1 MNTAHKTDQE
11 KKEYF
16 DKADVLDQKIG
27 QLADWIKQSKHFVV
41 FTGAGISTSAGIRD
55 FRSGVNTVLPT
66 GPGAW
71 EKLATKTTAKP
82 KLSTNMASAIPTP
95 CHMALV
101 KLQQAGYLKFLIS
114 QNVDGLHRKS
124 GFPAKKLAELHG
136 NTNLEVCKE
145 GSCKKQYLRDF
156 RVRSAQK
163 VHDHET
169 SRKCE
174 SCGKPLYDSIINFGE
189 SLPEKELDDGFKE
202 SAKADLC
209 LVLGSSLR
217 VTPAADM
224 PKETVKKGGKLV
236 IVNLQETPLDS
247 MAFRVNGLIDDVIF
261 RLMEK
266 LNLPIPA
273 FKLPRHVSVM
283 KTEKE
288 GKKGFKIRG
297 VDEEGSPYSLFRG
310 TVVAFENK
318 EKLPV
323 EKEPFW
329 ICPSNQVDLDK
340 GVMTVNLLFQ
350 GHYGEPP
357 HEIQV
362 ALESLTLNEP
372 AYYFMEFDPSNRS
385 WSKAEKIIISTQ
397 KL

>member
-1 MNTAHKTDQE
+1 MNTAHQTDQE
-11 KKEYF
+11 KKEFF
-16 DKADVLDQKIG
+16 DKEDVLEQKIV
-27 QLADWIKQSKHFVV
+27 QLAEWIKQSKHFVV
-41 FTGAGISTSAGIRD
+41 FTGAGISTSAGIKD

-71 EKLATKTTAKP
+71 EKLATKTNAKP
-82 KLSTNMASAIPTP
+82 KLSTKMASAIPTP

-136 NTNLEVCKE
+136 NTYLEVCKE
-145 GSCKKQYLRDF
+145 ASCKKQYLRDF
-156 RVRSAQK
+156 HVRTAQK

-189 SLPEKELDDGFKE
+189 NLSDKELNDGFDE

-217 VTPAADM
+217 VTPAANM
-224 PKETVKKGGKLV
+224 PEATVKKGGKLV

-247 MAFRVNGLIDDVIF
+247 IAFRINGLVDDVVH

-266 LNLPIPA
+266 LNLSIPA

-283 KTEKE
+283 KSEKE
-288 GKKGFKIRG
+288 EKTGFVIRG
-297 VDEEGSPYSLFRG
+297 VDEEGSPYSLFKG
-310 TVVAFENK
+310 TFVAFENK
-318 EKLPV
+318 ERIAI
-323 EKEPFW
+323 EKEPYW
-329 ICPSNQVDLDK
+329 VCPSKQADLEK
-340 GVMTVNLLFQ
+340 GVMKVTFLFQ
-350 GHYGEPP
+350 GHYGEPI
-357 HEIQV
+357 HEIEV

-372 AYYFMEFDPSNRS
+372 AYYFIEFDPSNRS
-385 WSKAEKIIISTQ
+385 WSKAEKIAISAQ
-397 KL
+397 K